1 MVQEDLNEILE
12 ENKEGFEEE
21 DNNTLL
27 WATLGVG
34 FGIDIFVSRV
44 EQQINILRQAGLGD
58 TGIIES
64 LRTDVLNNGRIF
76 GEFGHSIKR
85 GIVSGIMQGSRIGQD
100 KVYGNQLMQWIS
112 VGTPNI
118 CDDCEKRVGE
128 VRGFQE
134 WLDLGLPATGWSI
147 CREFCYCQLIP
158 ENIDME
164 ERIQI
169 T

>member
-1 MVQEDLNEILE
+1 MAEEDLNEILE
-12 ENKEGFEEE
+12 ENKENIEEE
-21 DNNTLL
+21 DENTLL

-76 GEFGHSIKR
+76 GECGHSIKR
-85 GIVSGIMQGSRIGQD
+85 GIVSGVMQGSRIGQD

-112 VGTPNI
+112 VGTPKI
-118 CDDCEKRVGE
+118 CEDCEKRVGE
-128 VRGFQE
+128 IRSFQE

-164 ERIQI
+164 QRIEI